1 MVHKNVTSFLKRV
14 EALTV
19 SSSPD
24 TISSI
29 ALYMSLKA
37 RHKDSIVQAWRDRI
51 GGWNGTL
58 TGASLIPDFRV
69 IHSFFTQCEEYH
81 STDPT
86 FRSQILDDI
95 CPLLI
100 TRIVNANNNGNTN
113 TNNNDNNNDND
124 NDNKDKEEL
133 QRSVSGWESG
143 WSTGDALRRCKN
155 ALNAQSTSTS
165 TSTSTTIT
173 TNTTTTTTTSDLKE
187 SLPPPPAAAA
197 ATDDDDDKSVSSKS
211 SVSSTDSAPP
221 SPKVPS
227 ELPPPPSASTFP
239 KALSKH
245 LSAINANELTLS
257 IYRDPMLRLSQIL
270 TSPSSSESSWL
281 LSSLPSSTP
290 LTPSSVPSFPHP
302 PSNLYG
308 LSSTLLDVDIS
319 KSIQELKDYER
330 SVKATLSARKSIVS
344 LLSSPP
350 PSESVSFYKDVFSRL
365 SKWSSNVDLVG
376 SEIEG
381 ALELQGEEIPKDNVI
396 RGKDEFEE
404 VVKWNEVLGKRKRKE
419 HENNKRAKK

>member
-14 EALTV
+14 EALTP

-51 GGWNGTL
+51 GGWNGIL

-100 TRIVNANNNGNTN
+100 TRILNANDIGNT
-113 TNNNDNNNDND
+113 NNNDND
-124 NDNKDKEEL
+124 NDNDNKDEEEL

-165 TSTSTTIT
+165 TSTTTT
-173 TNTTTTTTTSDLKE
+173 ANTTTTTTTTSNSKE

-197 ATDDDDDKSVSSKS
+197 ATDDDDKSVSSKS

-344 LLSSPP
+344 LLSSSP

-396 RGKDEFEE
+396 KGKDEFEE
-404 VVKWNEVLGKRKRKE
+404 VVKWNEVVGKRKRKE
-419 HENNKRAKK
+419 YENNKRAKR